1 MVAAILQAVG
11 INNDTSAKSAQFIRR
26 EPDVVSRKFGHRQRG
41 ALQSQ
46 AGGTRFR
53 MSCFAPCHA
62 DHVGVSEL
70 ELPECLIEHEQE
82 QD

>member
-1 MVAAILQAVG
+1 MVAAILQTAG
-11 INNDTSAKSAQFIRR
+11 INSDTPAKSAQFIRR

-70 ELPECLIEHEQE
+70 ELPECFIEHEQE

>member
-11 INNDTSAKSAQFIRR
+11 INSDTSAKSAQFIRR
-26 EPDVVSRKFGHRQRG
+26 EPDVVSREFGRRQRG

-46 AGGTRFR
+46 AGGTHFR

-70 ELPECLIEHEQE
+70 ELPECFIEHEQE

>member
-1 MVAAILQAVG
+1 MVAAILQTVG
-11 INNDTSAKSAQFIRR
+11 INSDTPAKSAQFIRR
-26 EPDVVSRKFGHRQRG
+26 EPDVVSRKFGRRQR

-70 ELPECLIEHEQE
+70 ELPECFIEHEQE

>member
-70 ELPECLIEHEQE
+70 ELPECFIEHEQE